1 MVCNDQLVTKTLGR
15 FGAVAVIAGSLLG
28 FAASTASAS
37 DLQYIRSYTW
47 QADCE
52 RAADEIR
59 SGADL
64 AAYCRWDQGHTEW
77 DLYVLSL

>member
-1 MVCNDQLVTKTLGR
+1 MKKTLGR
-15 FGAVAVIAGSLLG
+15 LGAVTVIAGSLLG
-28 FAASTASAS
+28 LAAGTASAGNPE
-37 DLQYIRSYTW
+37 YIRSYQW

>member
-1 MVCNDQLVTKTLGR
+1 MKKALGR
-15 FGAVAVIAGSLLG
+15 LGAVTVIAGSLLG
-28 FAASTASAS
+28 FAAGTASAGNPE
-37 DLQYIRSYTW
+37 YIRSYQR

-64 AAYCRWDQGHTEW
+64 AAYCTWDKGHTEW
-77 DLYVLSL
+77 DLFVLSL

>member
-1 MVCNDQLVTKTLGR
+1 MKKALGR
-15 FGAVAVIAGSLLG
+15 LGAITVIAGSLLG
-28 FAASTASAS
+28 FAAGTASAGNPE
-37 DLQYIRSYTW
+37 YIRSYQR

-64 AAYCRWDQGHTEW
+64 AAYCTWDQGHTEW
-77 DLYVLSL
+77 DLWVLSL